1 MLNRIEEDGRM
12 ESRTSWPGWLYAC
25 VIVGALLMALG
36 GVIALI
42 NPAMLLAPGE
52 PITAGVR
59 VYAGYL
65 VSRNIALAVMLMAML
80 AVRAR
85 RMLCGLML
93 LTALIQALDAIL
105 DARDG
110 RWMLV
115 PGVTVFAVVFLFG
128 AWWLAGKGL
137 WRIWRQDSESIRA

>member
-1 MLNRIEEDGRM
+1 MFNRIKEGAEI
-12 ESRTSWPGWLYAC
+12 ESRTGWPGWLYAC

-52 PITAGVR
+52 PITAGVK
-59 VYAGYL
+59 VCAEYL
-65 VSRNIALAVMLMAML
+65 VSRNIALAVMLVVML
-80 AVRAR
+80 VVRAR
-85 RMLCGLML
+85 RMLCSLML
-93 LTALIQALDAIL
+93 LTALIQALDAVL

-115 PGVTVFAVVFLFG
+115 PGMTVFAIVFLFG
-128 AWWLAGKGL
+128 AWWLAGKGS
-137 WRIWRQDSESIRA
+137 WRIWLQDSESIRA